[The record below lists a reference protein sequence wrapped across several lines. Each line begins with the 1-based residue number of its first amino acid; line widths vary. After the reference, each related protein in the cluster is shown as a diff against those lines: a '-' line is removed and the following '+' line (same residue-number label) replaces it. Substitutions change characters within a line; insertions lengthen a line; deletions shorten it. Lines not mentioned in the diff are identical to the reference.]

1 MIMDLWCQILLSA
14 AGLIFCAALVF
25 LLIRQYRSMSRM
37 REELRSL
44 HRRNEANER
53 NIRALQDIVTQLKD
67 AAGADGAG
75 DEDFLSKVTL
85 WMECNMSDPDAT
97 VDGMAAFLGMRRT
110 SMYNRV
116 KSLTGRSPV
125 ELLSEYRMKKAASFL
140 KGSRIPAISAG
151 YSANVSVCHLWNI
164 SGSPDVYDPVFITN
178 RSRCGSLSL

>member
-14 AGLIFCAALVF
+14 AGFLFFAALVF
-25 LLIRQYRSMSRM
+25 LLIRQYQSISRM

-116 KSLTGRSPV
+116 KSLTGRSPM
-125 ELLSEYRMKKAASFL
+125 ELFSDYRMKKAASFL
-140 KGSRIPAISAG
+140 KEGKLSVSDAASQVGFSDPGYFSRVFRKCFG
-151 YSANVSVCHLWNI
+151 M
-164 SGSPDVYDPVFITN
+164 SPMEYI
-178 RSRCGSLSL
+178 RQS